1 MRRAGALLALLAAA
15 RAAPLG
21 DLVSLTCANATCA
34 LIAAN
39 PGGAPATVPLRLA
52 FFGPSVV
59 RWWLAVDGNFS
70 DTGAAS
76 DVIVAAPAPVALAQR
91 DAGAYFE
98 VTAAAAPGVAVR
110 LQKAPLLLSIY
121 VGGALVVQEAAPL
134 AFNATHAWQTLA
146 RDAAPF
152 AAGLAA
158 EYYFGGGMQNGRF
171 SHRDERIEIAVGY
184 DWDDGGH
191 PNPVPFFV
199 SSAGYAVLRN
209 TWSAGEYTFGAPVVT
224 VHAEPTRL
232 DAFILLAGSGG
243 IKALLGLYTNLTGPP
258 FMPPIYALG
267 LGDSDCYHNSRHGNS
282 TQVAVAVAKL
292 YREYDMPG
300 GWMLPNDGYGCGYG
314 EGPAV
319 FPTNLTDLT
328 SVVAQL
334 HELGFYAG
342 LWTSTGMPNIAGEV
356 GVAGTRVCKTDVG
369 WIGDGCTF
377 LTHRAAPTRA
387 RNCNPNDPTPNPL
400 PVAHPTTPHR
410 QTSLRST
417 A

>member
-1 MRRAGALLALLAAA
+1 MRRAGALLALFAAA

-134 AFNATHAWQTLA
+134 AFNATHSWQTLA

-158 EYYFGGGMQNGRF
+158 EYFFGGGMQNGRF
-171 SHRDERIEIAVGY
+171 SHRDERLEIAVGY

-191 PNPVPFFV
+191 PNPVPFFI
-199 SSAGYAVLRN
+199 SSAGFAVLRN
-209 TWSAGEYTFGAPVVT
+209 TWAAGEYTFTTPVVT
-224 VHAEPTRL
+224 AHAEPTRL

-258 FMPPIYALG
+258 FMPPMYALG
-267 LGDSDCYHNSRHGNS
+267 LGDSDCCAFNAHHAAPARCAHSCDPSDPNSRLC
-282 TQVAVAVAKL
+282 A
-292 YREYDMPG
+292 R
-300 GWMLPNDGYGCGYG
+300 
-314 EGPAV
+314 
-319 FPTNLTDLT
+319 PTTLNQQTT
-328 SVVAQL
+328 
-334 HELGFYAG
+334 
-342 LWTSTGMPNIAGEV
+342 
-356 GVAGTRVCKTDVG
+356 TRVTATPRKWPSPSQSSTASTTCPAG
-369 WIGDGCTF
+369 GC
-377 LTHRAAPTRA
+377 
-387 RNCNPNDPTPNPL
+387 C
-400 PVAHPTTPHR
+400 PTTGTGAVMGRAPPSFR
-410 QTSLRST
+410 RISPT
-417 A
+417 